1 MLALGMITWWYS
13 SGWKLFLTHIG
24 DRLGSLLDFFSIP
37 NLLRTLFAPFRQI
50 SAVGT
55 SSKAL
60 DAKLRAWAD
69 KQFSRIIGLIIRT
82 GIIIFGLCVII
93 ITTVASLILLILWP
107 LVPLLPI
114 ACIVLTIIGFVPPL
128 PPLPQL

>member
-24 DRLGSLLDFFSIP
+24 DRLGNLLDFFSIP

-55 SSKAL
+55 ASKAL
-60 DAKLRAWAD
+60 DAQLRAWAD
-69 KQFSRIIGLIIRT
+69 KQFSRAIGFVVRI
-82 GIIIFGLCVII
+82 GIIIFGVVVIT
-93 ITTVASLILLILWP
+93 ITAFTSLILLILWP

-114 ACIVLTIIGFVPPL
+114 ACIVLTIIGFVPAL
-128 PPLPQL
+128 PNLPQL